1 MTILT
6 LKAAAITAASIVALA
21 LGCAWT
27 TPGNAAGRV
36 CKITANPADLEPKTI
51 VGQGPNGAKASSIN
65 DVQLTYAEA
74 TKAKA
79 GHFKVGLVMH
89 TMNLDW
95 SQLQI
100 QGIRDTLSKYGIE
113 IIGIT
118 AADYKADKQVSD
130 IEDMV
135 QRHPDGIISIPVD
148 GTATAPA
155 YKKAAEAGVKLV
167 FMDNVPAGLIYPKDY
182 ASMVSADSEGNGWI
196 AAKVLSECIPKGGTI
211 GIINFGIDFFVTN
224 ERTKGVKD
232 WLAKNRPD
240 IKIKQADFTDPSKVS
255 QIAGD
260 FLTANPDVQ
269 GLFAVWD
276 APAMDTLSA
285 MRAQGI
291 NVPVTTIDLSL
302 ESAIAIARGG
312 PLVGTGSQRP
322 YDQGVAEALAMVKA
336 LIGEQPPAWIGVQ
349 SLAVI
354 QSNVLESYKTVFHK
368 GPPAE
373 LTKIC
378 RAAGPSCH

>member
-1 MTILT
+1 MKHLAFRAA
-6 LKAAAITAASIVALA
+6 LLSAAASLALAGALTAAQ
-21 LGCAWT
+21 
-27 TPGNAAGRV
+27 AAAPV
-36 CKITANPADLEPKTI
+36 CTIKTAAADLGPTGI
-51 VGQGPNGAKASSIN
+51 IGQGPNGAKAASVN
-65 DVQLTYAEA
+65 DVQLTDEEVA
-74 TKAKA
+74 KAKA

-100 QGIRDTLSKYGIE
+100 QGIKDTLGKYGVE
-113 IIGIT
+113 VIGVT
-118 AADYKADKQVSD
+118 AADYKADKQMAD
-130 IEDMV
+130 IENTV
-135 QRHPDGIISIPVD
+135 QRKPDGIISIPVD

-167 FMDNVPAGLIYPKDY
+167 FMDNVPAGLTYPKDF
-182 ASMVSADSEGNGWI
+182 ASMVSADSQGNGWI
-196 AAKVLSECIPKGGTI
+196 AAKVLSECIPKGGTV
-211 GIINFGIDFFVTN
+211 GIVNFGIDFFVTN

-240 IKIKQADFTDPSKVS
+240 IKVKQADFTDPSKVT

-276 APAMDTLSA
+276 APAMDALSA

-291 NVPVTTIDLSL
+291 TIPVTTIDLSL
-302 ESAIAIARGG
+302 ESAIGIAKGG

-336 LIGEQPPAWIGVQ
+336 LVGGQPPAWIGVQ
-349 SLAVI
+349 SLPVI
-354 QSNVLESYKTVFHK
+354 QANLMEGYKTVFHK
-368 GPPAE
+368 DAPAE
-373 LTKIC
+373 LTKVCKAAEPNC
-378 RAAGPSCH
+378 R

>member
-1 MTILT
+1 MKASRSKT
-6 LKAAAITAASIVALA
+6 LFLATASAASLA
-21 LGCAWT
+21 LGCAWST
-27 TPGNAAGRV
+27 ASLAGV
-36 CKITANPADLEPKTI
+36 ACHISGNPADLGPPSI
-51 VGQGPNGAKASSIN
+51 IGQGPNGAKAASIN
-65 DVQLTYAEA
+65 DVQLSEAEA
-74 TKAKA
+74 AKAKA
-79 GHFKVGLVMH
+79 GKFKVGLVMH

-100 QGIRDTLSKYGIE
+100 QGIKDTLGKYGVE
-113 IIGIT
+113 IIGVT
-118 AADYKADKQVSD
+118 AADYKADKQMSD
-130 IEDMV
+130 IENTV

-167 FMDNVPAGLIYPKDY
+167 FMDNVPTGLSYPKDF
-182 ASMVSADSEGNGWI
+182 ASMVSADSQGNGWI
-196 AAKVLSECIPKGGTI
+196 AAKALSQCIPQGGTV

-240 IKIKQADFTDPSKVS
+240 IKIKQADFTDPSKVT

-291 NVPVTTIDLSL
+291 NIPVTTIDLSL
-302 ESAIAIARGG
+302 ESAMSIAKGG

-322 YDQGVAEALAMVKA
+322 YDQGVAEGLAMVKA

-349 SLAVI
+349 SLPVV
-354 QSNVLESYKTVFHK
+354 QSNLLEGYKTVFHK
-368 GPPAE
+368 DAPAE
-373 LTKIC
+373 LVKAC
-378 RAAGPSCH
+378 KAAEPNCK